1 MQLIVFHNAANSF
14 LHANSVK
21 VHQLKAKDSE
31 INSYPLCLGNISKGF
46 TVGNMKKKSEWKS
59 VDVSVNHNTVAIS
72 NIVDNRKYLMVLY
85 KCLDTIRKRLLF
97 W

>member
-1 MQLIVFHNAANSF
+1 MQLIVF

-72 NIVDNRKYLMVLY
+72 NIVDTRKYLMVLY
-85 KCLDTIRKRLLF
+85 KCLDSLRKRLLF